1 MTDHAK
7 PAAETD
13 AKGAFKRPTIG
24 RDNNGVTSA
33 KPTVLTGSDDST
45 INTGPGGERREGKD
59 FDMNYNERDASAGD
73 PGKAS

>member
-1 MTDHAK
+1 MAEDQK

-13 AKGAFKRPTIG
+13 AKGAFTRPTIG

-33 KPTVLTGSDDST
+33 KPTVITGSEDST
-45 INTGPGGERREGKD
+45 VHRGPGGSKREGKD
-59 FDMNYNERDASAGD
+59 FDMNFEERDASAGD

>member
-1 MTDHAK
+1 MTDEHK

-24 RDNNGVTSA
+24 RENNGVTSA

-45 INTGPGGERREGKD
+45 VNSGPGGTKREGKD
-59 FDMNYNERDASAGD
+59 FDLNFKERDASAGE
-73 PGKAS
+73 PSKAS

>member
-1 MTDHAK
+1 MTDNPK

-13 AKGAFKRPTIG
+13 AKGAFVRPTIG

-33 KPTVLTGSDDST
+33 KPTVITGSDDST
-45 INTGPGGERREGKD
+45 VHSGPNGEKREGKD
-59 FDMNYNERDASAGD
+59 FDLNYKARDASDGE